1 MLIYRRIIPGF
12 CKRLKSKTLFPDLAA
27 FQDND
32 PLPTALEPADSAPV
46 NICILEIVDG
56 AISADLSH

>member
-1 MLIYRRIIPGF
+1 
-12 CKRLKSKTLFPDLAA
+12 LAA